1 MREFRVLYLWAGK
14 ERSGTK
20 AWEEDR
26 AEIISVGIDIDAD
39 LTICRDIIDVSLA
52 DLEQYAPFDFIWASP
67 DCKVWSLANLHSG
80 HWKKNEWSGEFEPQ
94 TPKAKGMIKRV
105 KHTLWLIEQLQPT
118 YWVMENPFGILRH
131 MKFMKQYMRA
141 DITYCRYGD
150 DRMKPTDLWGRFP
163 RGWRAFRCGYGD
175 KCHPPAPRS
184 SHTTGTESR
193 DYDGRVRIP
202 IGLSRSIYN
211 AILSADP
218 YGSAWFTLEDFV

>member
-1 MREFRVLYLWAGK
+1 MKQINVLELFAGS
-14 ERSGTK
+14 RSIGSI
-20 AWEEDR
+20 ADSMGMNVFSVDWESFDN
-26 AEIISVGIDIDAD
+26 ID
-39 LTICRDIIDVSLA
+39 LTIDIGEMKISDIPFCP
-52 DLEQYAPFDFIWASP
+52 DLVWASP

-80 HWKKNEWSGEFEPQ
+80 HWKKNEWSGEFDPL

-141 DITYCRYGD
+141 EITYCRYGD

-163 RGWRAFRCGYGD
+163 RGWRAFRCSYGD

-184 SHTTGTESR
+184 SHKTGTESR